1 MKKFKG
7 ECIMAN
13 TLGSR
18 ISENRKRKNITQ
30 DHLAEQMGVSTQA
43 VSKWENDIS
52 CPDISLLPMLA
63 DYFNTSIDELMR
75 GENARPVQLVPEGER
90 KEFDKMMLKMSVLSA
105 QGDIVNMNL
114 PLILVKAAIESGI
127 QMINISGNS
136 EALKN
141 VDFKAVLLAA
151 EKGIFG
157 KLMEVK
163 SASGDLVEI
172 YIE

>member
-1 MKKFKG
+1 
-7 ECIMAN
+7 MAN

-18 ISENRKRKNITQ
+18 ISESRKRKGITQ
-30 DHLAEQMGVSTQA
+30 DQLAEHMGVSTQA

-52 CPDISLLPMLA
+52 CPDISLLPSLA
-63 DYFNTSIDELMR
+63 DYFNMSIDELLR
-75 GENARPVQLVPEGER
+75 GKNPHSVQLVPESER
-90 KEFDKMMLKMSVLSA
+90 KDFDKMMLKMAVLSA
-105 QGDIVNMNL
+105 QGDIVNINL
-114 PLILVKAAIESGI
+114 PLVLLKAALDSGM
-127 QMINISGNS
+127 QMMNMSGNS

-151 EKGIFG
+151 ETGVFG

-163 SASGDLVEI
+163 SAAGDTVEI